1 VPDKVLNQA
10 SVSLNKSPGQEQI
23 IMLKVIVAGGRDFN
37 DYHLLEEKLNNLF
50 SKTAN
55 VLIISGMA
63 NGTDSLAVK
72 YAEENKLR
80 VSEFP
85 AKWAKHGK
93 ASGFRRNVEMARFA
107 DACVCFWNG
116 KSAGTKH
123 MIDTAKRMN
132 LKLRVI
138 MY

>member
-1 VPDKVLNQA
+1 
-10 SVSLNKSPGQEQI
+10 
-23 IMLKVIVAGGRDFN
+23 MLKVIVAGGRDFN
-37 DYHLLEEKLNNLF
+37 NYDLLAQKLDKLF

-55 VLIISGMA
+55 VVIVSGMA
-63 NGTDSLAVK
+63 RGVDSLAVK
-72 YAEENKLR
+72 YAEENKIR

-85 AKWAKHGK
+85 AKWNKHGK

-107 DACVCFWNG
+107 DACVCFWDG
-116 KSAGTKH
+116 KSVGTKH

-138 MY
+138 SY